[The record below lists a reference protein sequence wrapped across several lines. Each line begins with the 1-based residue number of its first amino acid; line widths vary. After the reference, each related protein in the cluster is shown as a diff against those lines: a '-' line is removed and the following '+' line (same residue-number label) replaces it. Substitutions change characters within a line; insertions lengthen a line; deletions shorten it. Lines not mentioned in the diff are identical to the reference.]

1 MESLNEVDDFLE
13 RQGDIV
19 RVLAAAKHAEEVH
32 KAAMRDGRPL
42 SSLLMKSLDAKLL
55 RNQANE
61 MVEDYEAKH
70 EQTNT
75 R

>member
-42 SSLLMKSLDAKLL
+42 SSLLMKAIDAKLL
-55 RNQANE
+55 RAEANGL
-61 MVEDYEAKH
+61 VADYEARN
-70 EQTNT
+70 ELPT
-75 R
+75 